1 MKLIILLLIKNF
13 YFSEIIE
20 NCNLS
25 IECYIDFEQNLEI
38 GYNEPENETIVCE
51 ESSESEEYT
60 EEQTADSSVSESI
73 LSSPVKRP
81 KRHIS
86 NKDKKEQLTFGSG
99 KTKNSALDT
108 YPK

>member
-38 GYNEPENETIVCE
+38 DYKEPENKTIFYE
-51 ESSESEEYT
+51 DSSESEGEYP
-60 EEQTADSSVSESI
+60 EEQTAD
-73 LSSPVKRP
+73 
-81 KRHIS
+81 
-86 NKDKKEQLTFGSG
+86 
-99 KTKNSALDT
+99 
-108 YPK
+108 